1 MKKNTNLQDKA
12 MGFVIKIRNLYKYLN
27 NKSEFIISRQILRS
41 GTRIGAN
48 IWEAEFSESTKDLV
62 HKFSIS
68 LKEVHETI
76 YWLQFLKNTSE
87 ISNEYFLELFFEAEE
102 LLKILITIIKKL
114 KYKP

>member
-1 MKKNTNLQDKA
+1 MRKNSNLQDKSMQFA
-12 MGFVIKIRNLYKYLN
+12 LKIRYLGKYLN
-27 NKSEFIISRQILRS
+27 NKCEYIVSRQILRS
-41 GTRIGAN
+41 GTSIGAN
-48 IWEAEFSESTKDLV
+48 IWEAEYSESAKDLI

-76 YWLQFLKNTSE
+76 YWLTFLKNAND
-87 ISNEYFLELFFEAEE
+87 ISQDYYEELFFDAEE

>member
-1 MKKNTNLQDKA
+1 MKKNTNLQEKA
-12 MGFVIKIRNLYKYLN
+12 MEFAIKIRKLYKYLN
-27 NKSEFIISRQILRS
+27 NKSEFIISKQILRS
-41 GTRIGAN
+41 GTSIGAN
-48 IWEAEFSESTKDLV
+48 IWEAEYSESTKDLV

-76 YWLQFLKNTSE
+76 YWLQFLKNTEE
-87 ISNEYFLELFFEAEE
+87 ISNAYFDELFNGAEE